1 MHWADLFGPGK
12 WAHGAEVGS
21 MGRSRMSLVKRQR
34 ELKKAEKAA
43 QKRAKRYGAAEETF
57 TEPQP
62 TVRLTDPATLSDSP
76 DDSDDSD
83 ESDETEP

>member
-1 MHWADLFGPGK
+1 
-12 WAHGAEVGS
+12 

-43 QKRAKRYGAAEETF
+43 HKRAKRHGAVEEVF

-62 TVRLTDPATLSDSP
+62 TVRLTDAPAPADEP
-76 DDSDDSD
+76 DDAAETDS
-83 ESDETEP
+83 ETAPS

>member
-1 MHWADLFGPGK
+1 
-12 WAHGAEVGS
+12 

-43 QKRAKRYGAAEETF
+43 QKRAKRHGAVEQVF

-62 TVRLTDPATLSDSP
+62 TVRLTDTPAAP
-76 DDSDDSD
+76 DEAD
-83 ESDETEP
+83 ESAESEESAEADSKTAP